1 MEIKKYNNKK
11 NIVAELISNAR
22 KNKNMEKVELSQ
34 KLELHGV
41 YLHRNEIY
49 RIENN
54 LMLVKDFELA
64 AIAKVLDI
72 DLNKIKDLID

>member
-1 MEIKKYNNKK
+1 MKTKKYNDKR
-11 NIVAELISNAR
+11 NIVAELITNAR
-22 KNKNMEKVELSQ
+22 EKKNMSRPELSQ

-41 YLHRNEIY
+41 YLHRNELY

-54 LMLVKDFELA
+54 LALIKDFELA

-72 DLNKIKDLID
+72 DLNKIKELID

>member
-1 MEIKKYNNKK
+1 MKIKRYNDKK
-11 NIVAELISNAR
+11 NIVSELITTAR

-72 DLNKIKDLID
+72 DLNRIKDLID

>member
-1 MEIKKYNNKK
+1 MKIKKYNNKK

-22 KNKNMEKVELSQ
+22 KSKNMEKVELSQ

>member
-1 MEIKKYNNKK
+1 MKIKKYNNKK
-11 NIVAELISNAR
+11 NIVAEIVANAR
-22 KNKNMEKVELSQ
+22 KNKNMKKVELSQ
-34 KLELHGV
+34 QLELYGV

-54 LMLVKDFELA
+54 LMLVKDFELI

-72 DLNKIKDLID
+72 DLNKLKYLID

>member
-1 MEIKKYNNKK
+1 MKIKKYNNKK
-11 NIVAELISNAR
+11 NIVAELISSAR
-22 KNKNMEKVELSQ
+22 KSKNMEKVELSQ